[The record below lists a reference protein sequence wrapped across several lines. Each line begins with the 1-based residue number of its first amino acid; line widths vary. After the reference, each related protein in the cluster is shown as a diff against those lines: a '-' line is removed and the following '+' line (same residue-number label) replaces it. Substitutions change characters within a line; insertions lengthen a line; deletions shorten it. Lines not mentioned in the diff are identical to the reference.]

1 MTELTEFQRKLSA
14 LLPDVE
20 LRFEEALAKHTSF
33 RIGGDAEVMA
43 FPKDVYKRQ
52 EIDSQTATFPLLNQL
67 FGGSNTPAPQPRPS
81 RKEEGE
87 PKEKKKSKRHKF
99 LDSYCMD
106 LTGRARKGKLDTVS
120 YTHLDVYKRQRCSR
134 VCGFESDH

>member
-43 FPKDVYKRQ
+43 FPKTKIELADILK
-52 EIDSQTATFPLLNQL
+52 ACAKLNCKCAARAMV
-67 FGGSNTPAPQPRPS
+67 TPAITRMWVSSSRSMPPRQSFRQTTSPRTPS
-81 RKEEGE
+81 SG
-87 PKEKKKSKRHKF
+87 
-99 LDSYCMD
+99 
-106 LTGRARKGKLDTVS
+106 
-120 YTHLDVYKRQRCSR
+120 
-134 VCGFESDH
+134 

>member
-43 FPKDVYKRQ
+43 FPKTKIELADILVK
-52 EIDSQTATFPLLNQL
+52 
-67 FGGSNTPAPQPRPS
+67 
-81 RKEEGE
+81 
-87 PKEKKKSKRHKF
+87 
-99 LDSYCMD
+99 
-106 LTGRARKGKLDTVS
+106 
-120 YTHLDVYKRQRCSR
+120 
-134 VCGFESDH
+134 

>member
-43 FPKDVYKRQ
+43 FPKTRIELAD
-52 EIDSQTATFPLLNQL
+52 IL
-67 FGGSNTPAPQPRPS
+67 
-81 RKEEGE
+81 
-87 PKEKKKSKRHKF
+87 KEKG
-99 LDSYCMD
+99 YPI
-106 LTGRARKGKLDTVS
+106 ARRTVAK
-120 YTHLDVYKRQRCSR
+120 YRQQLNIPVARLR
-134 VCGFESDH
+134 K

>member
-43 FPKDVYKRQ
+43 FPKTKIELADILKACAKLNCKCAILGAGTNVQDRLVALSTCAGS
-52 EIDSQTATFPLLNQL
+52 ETNGRVVVLGRLCPL
-67 FGGSNTPAPQPRPS
+67 
-81 RKEEGE
+81 KEGDE
-87 PKEKKKSKRHKF
+87 
-99 LDSYCMD
+99 M
-106 LTGRARKGKLDTVS
+106 
-120 YTHLDVYKRQRCSR
+120 Q
-134 VCGFESDH
+134 

>member
-43 FPKDVYKRQ
+43 FPKTKDRTGGYPESLRQ
-52 EIDSQTATFPLLNQL
+52 AELQMRHSGRGNQ
-67 FGGSNTPAPQPRPS
+67 
-81 RKEEGE
+81 
-87 PKEKKKSKRHKF
+87 
-99 LDSYCMD
+99 
-106 LTGRARKGKLDTVS
+106 RAGA
-120 YTHLDVYKRQRCSR
+120 
-134 VCGFESDH
+134 G